1 MVHRTST
8 ALVVRGGRVLL
19 GKRTSR
25 VRFAGMWDAFGGRR
39 EKGETPAHALA
50 RELFEELGIRVTG
63 ARFLHEYEDRDPTS
77 GESFRHHLYLV
88 TDWRG
93 DPRIA
98 NDEHSEIRWFTVQDL
113 ARLKLQSHL
122 KKVLREVL
130 EKNV

>member
-25 VRFAGMWDAFGGRR
+25 VRFAGMWDAFGGHR